1 MESTLNIGQLNMRI
15 PGKSADTGHNVAE
28 AVAEGIVRRVP
39 PDLRCQLDA
48 LNVRVGV
55 AAGASE
61 AEMSEAISEAIVKAI
76 HRGSKAASG
85 GQR

>member
-28 AVAEGIVRRVP
+28 GVAEGIVRRVP
-39 PDLRCQLDA
+39 PDLRCQLGV
-48 LNVRVGV
+48 LSLRVQV

-61 AEMSEAISEAIVKAI
+61 AEMSDAISEAIVKAI
-76 HRGSKAASG
+76 HSGSEAASG
-85 GQR
+85 GRR